1 MATNGNNIL
10 IYVNGA
16 MVAGTRSDEVQSG
29 CDTIEIANPTSGDWQ
44 QFITGR
50 KEWSINIS
58 WLLPEASDLGRLLQA
73 GTIVT
78 IRILGRGAVKGLTD
92 TDIVKTFKITNTR
105 GNISYQWRDNENE
118 IRIINLE

>member
-1 MATNGNNIL
+1 
-10 IYVNGA
+10 
-16 MVAGTRSDEVQSG
+16 MVADTRSDEVQSG
-29 CDTIEIANPTSGDWQ
+29 CDTIEIANHTSGDWQ
-44 QFITGR
+44 QFITGH
-50 KEWSINIS
+50 KEWSMNTS

-73 GTIVT
+73 VTTVT
-78 IRILGRGAVKGLTD
+78 IRILWRCAVKGLTD